1 MRRRSLT
8 AILLLCFSAAPVRA
22 QLRAVDTPELRLV
35 YIDPSETYLIPHAV
49 RTFLNSIAFQRRVF
63 GFESK
68 RPVAVL
74 LVDFQD
80 AGNAGAT
87 VVPYNELTIQI
98 APLSFAF
105 ETIAGNE
112 RLNIIMNHELVHVA
126 TMDRAAPRDS
136 AFRRFFGGK
145 VMPHAEQPESILY
158 FFLTT
163 PRVAAPRWYHEGIAV
178 FTDTWMAGGLGR
190 AQGGYDEMVFRSMV
204 RDGVAFYD
212 PLGLV
217 SEGTKIDFQTE
228 VNSYLYGTR
237 FMTWL
242 ARTYS
247 PEQLVSWVSRREGTR
262 AYYSADFRREFGTPL
277 ESAWSNW
284 VKDEHT
290 FQQKNLEAIRTY
302 PVTTGTDIT
311 PRALGS
317 VSRAY
322 YDAASQTI
330 YAGVNYPGAA
340 SHVAAISVAT
350 GRVDRIVDI
359 KGPSI
364 YTVTSLTYDPGSRT
378 IFYTA
383 DNGAYRDVMSVNP
396 ATHRTR
402 MLLKDARIGDLA
414 FDKADGSLWGIR
426 TLNGICS
433 LVRIPR
439 PVLRMGARGHVAVRH
454 HRVRRRRVRG
464 RHPHSGVV
472 RHDRRQAGSAR
483 VLDRRGAGRKR
494 RRARREIRL
503 RQFGAERLHLR
514 SRRPVSLRHVVPTRA
529 RPTSSGTISNRKSS
543 TPSPTPTPGS
553 SDPSPSAAT
562 R

>member
-1 MRRRSLT
+1 MRGWRGRSRAMCSRGRLRTRGSRPHCSGTPSKRSSRSKNSTQSAQSQLRAQGNRRFLCALRVFGVLAITFPRSFAESSMRILACAT
-8 AILLLCFSAAPVRA
+8 ALAVLVASTPLRA
-22 QLRAVDTPELRLV
+22 QLRAVETPELRLV
-35 YIDPSETYLIPHAV
+35 YFDPNETFLVPHAV
-49 RTFLNSIAFQRRVF
+49 RTFLNSLAFQKKLFTFDLDGRRITVF
-63 GFESK
+63 L
-68 RPVAVL
+68 A
-74 LVDFQD
+74 DFQD
-80 AGNAGAT
+80 AGNAGAS
-87 VVPYNELTIQI
+87 VVPYNTLVTQI

-105 ETIAGNE
+105 EAIAGND
-112 RLNIIMNHELVHVA
+112 RMNIIMNHELVHVA
-126 TMDRAAPRDS
+126 TMDQAASRD
-136 AFRRFFGGK
+136 RFFRGLFRGK
-145 VMPHAEQPESILY
+145 VVPVAEQPESIAY

-178 FTDTWMAGGLGR
+178 FADTWMAGGLGR

-277 ESAWSNW
+277 ESAWSKW

-340 SHVAAISVAT
+340 
-350 GRVDRIVDI
+350 
-359 KGPSI
+359 
-364 YTVTSLTYDPGSRT
+364 
-378 IFYTA
+378 
-383 DNGAYRDVMSVNP
+383 
-396 ATHRTR
+396 
-402 MLLKDARIGDLA
+402 
-414 FDKADGSLWGIR
+414 
-426 TLNGICS
+426 
-433 LVRIPR
+433 
-439 PVLRMGARGHVAVRH
+439 
-454 HRVRRRRVRG
+454 
-464 RHPHSGVV
+464 
-472 RHDRRQAGSAR
+472 
-483 VLDRRGAGRKR
+483 
-494 RRARREIRL
+494 
-503 RQFGAERLHLR
+503 
-514 SRRPVSLRHVVPTRA
+514 
-529 RPTSSGTISNRKSS
+529 
-543 TPSPTPTPGS
+543 
-553 SDPSPSAAT
+553 
-562 R
+562 